1 MNPDS
6 QNWLAPINQKLVRYE
21 ALVQLFEEIQAL
33 DDIGQIAGRAATR
46 WKYFANVASW
56 RLYVRHDPGF
66 LVIDGDRGEATVAPA
81 AVLDAWAARYWA
93 GQRPQLLA
101 VAEAALANPPPPAH
115 LVKAGLQQIE
125 IQPFLRGD
133 DCSALLAVASRHE
146 DFSELDNKFIRLFG
160 NHLATRLSDLLLR
173 ERSTR
178 QLQASETRY
187 RNLAE
192 NSADWIWAMDVDRQL
207 TYSNER
213 CRDML
218 GVSPASIC
226 QSDFLSLLHPD
237 DVAQARQTVARAIA
251 ERRGWQ
257 NVLWRWRHADGQY
270 RHLESNASPV
280 LDDDG
285 QLRGFTGVDRDVTQ
299 RLQAEAELRR
309 HRDHLEELVASR
321 TADLSLAKEL
331 AEAANRAKTTFLAN
345 VSHELRTPM
354 NGIIGMT
361 DMALQRAT
369 DEKLLRQLT
378 VISESSHHLLSVIN
392 DILDISRI
400 ESERMQLELREFRV
414 GDIIGALLGAARIK
428 AEKKGLQIDLSLAP
442 EIEQATV
449 IGDAQ
454 RLKQVLRNFINN
466 AIKFTEHGRIG
477 LVAQVLE
484 HTPVSLLLK
493 FEISDTGIGIAPEVQ
508 RRLFRPFEQGDG
520 STTRKYGGTGLGLS
534 ISQRLIRLMGGELGL
549 HSAPGQGSTFW
560 FTVRLAKPAATPTA
574 DQAMADG
581 AEARLR
587 AEFAGSRILLAED
600 EPVNQEVTRAL
611 LEAIGLTV
619 DLAED
624 GQEAVEMAGQ
634 QAYDLILMDMQM
646 PRLSGVEATR
656 LIRALPGYADTPII
670 GLTAYAF
677 PQDRDA
683 CLQAGMNAHV
693 AKPLKSGALY
703 ALVLTWL
710 TDRPKT
716 PA

>member
-56 RLYVRHDPGF
+56 RLYLRHDPGF

-354 NGIIGMT
+354 NGILGMSELLTHEELPEEQHAMLVHLHDAARLMNRHVDELILLSNLEAGQVELQQQPFSPGELAESLLVNARPQATARRLLLIEEIDPALAITVDGDPVCLRRALTSLLENALKFTAQGEVRVAVRLRTLSDDRAGIEFSVADTGPGMT
-361 DMALQRAT
+361 PEIL
-369 DEKLLRQLT
+369 
-378 VISESSHHLLSVIN
+378 HHLREGMMLQADGSSV
-392 DILDISRI
+392 R
-400 ESERMQLELREFRV
+400 RH
-414 GDIIGALLGAARIK
+414 GGIGLGLPLARKLIRLQGG
-428 AEKKGLQIDLSLAP
+428 ELQIDSEPGIGSRFHFTLSLPLHRA
-442 EIEQATV
+442 
-449 IGDAQ
+449 GD
-454 RLKQVLRNFINN
+454 
-466 AIKFTEHGRIG
+466 
-477 LVAQVLE
+477 
-484 HTPVSLLLK
+484 
-493 FEISDTGIGIAPEVQ
+493 
-508 RRLFRPFEQGDG
+508 
-520 STTRKYGGTGLGLS
+520 
-534 ISQRLIRLMGGELGL
+534 
-549 HSAPGQGSTFW
+549 
-560 FTVRLAKPAATPTA
+560 
-574 DQAMADG
+574 
-581 AEARLR
+581 EA
-587 AEFAGSRILLAED
+587 
-600 EPVNQEVTRAL
+600 
-611 LEAIGLTV
+611 
-619 DLAED
+619 
-624 GQEAVEMAGQ
+624 
-634 QAYDLILMDMQM
+634 
-646 PRLSGVEATR
+646 
-656 LIRALPGYADTPII
+656 
-670 GLTAYAF
+670 
-677 PQDRDA
+677 
-683 CLQAGMNAHV
+683 
-693 AKPLKSGALY
+693 
-703 ALVLTWL
+703 
-710 TDRPKT
+710 
-716 PA
+716 